1 MMIYSEEM
9 LNALKFGYKFEVL
22 RGYFFDNKEIVF
34 EGYISKLYDI
44 KQKYNKNH
52 PMYFIAKI
60 LMNSLYGRFGMDD
73 NFTTTKFYDKDK
85 FNKLITKIS
94 SNKLNLIEDINNIGD
109 THFYITASSDKTDT
123 LLDSLRETHN
133 INIAVASAM
142 TALARVEMTK
152 YKNNPLSLSGH

>member
-1 MMIYSEEM
+1 
-9 LNALKFGYKFEVL
+9 
-22 RGYFFDNKEIVF
+22 
-34 EGYISKLYDI
+34 
-44 KQKYNKNH
+44 
-52 PMYFIAKI
+52 
-60 LMNSLYGRFGMDD
+60 MNSLYGRFGMDD

-133 INIAVASAM
+133 INIAVASAI